1 MEQWHTATPQNRK
14 ENGNRAFFVQDHV
27 LHQITVCSPSQK
39 KELAACVVA
48 AELAQFL
55 HEGVGYREGENPFI

>member
-1 MEQWHTATPQNRK
+1 MCARSRVAPNNHMLTIP
-14 ENGNRAFFVQDHV
+14 
-27 LHQITVCSPSQK
+27 K

-55 HEGVGYREGENPFI
+55 HEELGIEKERFHLFSDE